1 MAAERLHVFLI
12 LRRGG
17 RNERIVVWDTQDV
30 TVGRA
35 PENDVVV
42 DDAEM
47 SRQHARFRKDGA
59 NFLVDNLSTSN
70 PTYVNDEP
78 VTSQPLQSKDV
89 VRISDTELVFCRV
102 TQNPVTLG
110 IKTEFASQL
119 KGFGPPVASGDGE
132 ATILGLM
139 DAVDG
144 EDDFQV
150 RPAGDFQHDMA
161 GIESPP
167 APRNLDVEL
176 AEDGLD
182 DLDMPTQASA
192 RPATPAWTL
201 DGAEAA
207 AGTLSL
213 TIELQGLGAEQQR
226 FLLGLMGKVIELP
239 GLRIRVKGGDLG

>member
-1 MAAERLHVFLI
+1 MAGERLHVFLI
-12 LRRGG
+12 LRRDG

-30 TVGRA
+30 SVGRA

-47 SRQHARFRKDGA
+47 SRQHARFRKEGA

-70 PTYVNDEP
+70 PTYVNDAP
-78 VTSQPLQSKDV
+78 VTSQALQNKDV
-89 VRISDTELVFCRV
+89 VRIAATELVFCRV

-139 DAVDG
+139 DAVG
-144 EDDFQV
+144 GDDDEFQV

-167 APRNLDVEL
+167 APRNLDLEL
-176 AEDGLD
+176 ADDGLE
-182 DLDMPTQASA
+182 DLDMPKGGAASQA
-192 RPATPAWTL
+192 R
-201 DGAEAA
+201 GAEGAA
-207 AGTLSL
+207 STLSL

-239 GLRIRVKGGDLG
+239 RLRIRVKGGDLG